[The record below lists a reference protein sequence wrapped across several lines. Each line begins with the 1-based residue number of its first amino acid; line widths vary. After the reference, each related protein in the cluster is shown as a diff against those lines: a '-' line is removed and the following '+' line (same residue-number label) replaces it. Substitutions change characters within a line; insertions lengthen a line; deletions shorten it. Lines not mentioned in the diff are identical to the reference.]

1 MLSVLLNQAFPF
13 WLMLFAAGFAVWK
26 RRAYEIPSD
35 DASARLLGNASA
47 GTGGFPAVCIAVD
60 LLCAAAAGNDSGFD
74 GKTVNGIVS
83 AFLHILDNNNEIGG
97 RRLFGRQKKRSF
109 LALHLPEDVV
119 LGEMLLYF
127 TGSRAAVV
135 ENYRSILFFRR
146 NAAADGKEHPAY
158 YQGEGAFD

>member
-1 MLSVLLNQAFPF
+1 MCR
-13 WLMLFAAGFAVWK
+13 G
-26 RRAYEIPSD
+26 
-35 DASARLLGNASA
+35 
-47 GTGGFPAVCIAVD
+47 
-60 LLCAAAAGNDSGFD
+60 AGNDSGFD

-97 RRLFGRQKKRSF
+97 RRLFGRQKKAIVS
-109 LALHLPEDVV
+109 ALHLPEDVV

-135 ENYRSILFFRR
+135 ENYRSILFFFRR